1 VDELE
6 ADFSPAS
13 GSELGW
19 AENAVGAARAQRR
32 CAERAERAAAENGRA
47 RRAWVDGD
55 GVPVGHTGRPRNG
68 NEGEG
73 LPDDRRRRSG
83 PRAARG
89 RPRRGGESRELDSRG
104 RVCGGQCGGAARCA
118 GCCALVPDGGTR
130 SVSQRG
136 AATARTV
143 ASRQAS
149 LGGQGNLSAPRSSA
163 IIIGTVGRWWPRA
176 VRRGCRGDPPV
187 ACLRDAGSTTE
198 TGRSIRRCV
207 ARSGMAGGRP
217 FWLRRS
223 AAGVSAG
230 QPGGR
235 SAAPLRFCFD
245 LARRVIATT
254 VRLSGAPTRQ
264 MTDLPGRRPSSV
276 LPRSSRR
283 FASTVALLRLMR

>member
-1 VDELE
+1 MRRVAWGCGRTGGVAPSTPGRPVDELE

-83 PRAARG
+83 PRTARG

-104 RVCGGQCGGAARCA
+104 RVCGGAARCA
-118 GCCALVPDGGTR
+118 RCCPMAPDCAAVLGDHHRHGRQMVAARRATR
-130 SVSQRG
+130 S
-136 AATARTV
+136 
-143 ASRQAS
+143 
-149 LGGQGNLSAPRSSA
+149 
-163 IIIGTVGRWWPRA
+163 GT
-176 VRRGCRGDPPV
+176 
-187 ACLRDAGSTTE
+187 
-198 TGRSIRRCV
+198 
-207 ARSGMAGGRP
+207 AGGRP

-223 AAGVSAG
+223 AAGVPAS
-230 QPGGR
+230 R
-235 SAAPLRFCFD
+235 VAADPQHRYVFD
-245 LARRVIATT
+245 
-254 VRLSGAPTRQ
+254 STR
-264 MTDLPGRRPSSV
+264 PV
-276 LPRSSRR
+276 
-283 FASTVALLRLMR
+283 V